1 MKMKLKLFLFWLIKF
16 DHINLKVLKIVMEDR
31 IVSHSSIICQ
41 FSGRI
46 ITFCTLYTTH
56 TRFVTTLKPID
67 HLRMHYFLCKTL
79 LLMWNAFVWETKS
92 QSPFIH
98 ILRLGTTYLLIY
110 YLCRMYKDSFLEYL
124 TLYCIV
130 NFSKKI
136 SVRVF

>member
-46 ITFCTLYTTH
+46 ITFCTLYTH
-56 TRFVTTLKPID
+56 KICNNFKANWSFEDALF
-67 HLRMHYFLCKTL
+67 FLCKTL